1 MIGFVAQ
8 KGMPTERLDPVDLLA
23 ALCGFLDEELDV
35 FVHQPGW
42 EFCTGFRGHLARV
55 RSLPPESGAVT
66 LDFEG
71 GESLTLVPS
80 EVIAFSGPSL
90 CHQRGGWME
99 LQLGF
104 GGVVTIESL
113 PAQHSGPTQPSA
125 P

>member
-1 MIGFVAQ
+1 MIGLGAQ
-8 KGMPTERLDPVDLLA
+8 KGMPNERLDPVDLLG
-23 ALCGFLDEELDV
+23 ALCGFLDQELDI

-80 EVIAFSGPSL
+80 EVIAYRGPSL
-90 CHQRGGWME
+90 HGRCGGWME

-104 GGVVTIESL
+104 GGVVTIESFRS
-113 PAQHSGPTQPSA
+113 QHSGLTHRSA
-125 P
+125 S